1 MKKKKE
7 PKERKVGYG
16 QMLKVF
22 LRSVREYKKDSI
34 LAALFITFETVFEC
48 VIPFVMSM
56 LLTFM
61 EKSEGYILNQ
71 TMTEGEAMAT
81 VGYYSLGLIALAF
94 CSFGCGYTAAKV
106 SAKAAV
112 GFATNLRKDL
122 FSAVSRF
129 SFANIDKFSTSSLVT
144 RQTTDITYIQLSYM
158 LMIRIALRAPLM
170 FIFSLVMAIIQ
181 SPELAWVF
189 AITIPVLAVVLVLLI
204 GNVIPVFNK
213 VFKKLDRLN
222 ESVEENVRGIRVVK
236 TYVREDYEK
245 KKFSKASEDIRNG
258 LIVAERLIGMTNPS
272 MYCAMYI
279 SMSLVLFGGYTLL
292 VRESATT
299 AITIGQITSLIT
311 YGAMILSSLMM
322 LSSVFMMISM
332 STASM
337 RRVYEVLVEKPTISN
352 PTNPVMK
359 VEDGSIDFDNVS
371 FKYKPEA
378 EKYAL
383 KDIDLH
389 IKSGQTVGI
398 IGSTGSSKSTLVNLI
413 SRFYDVSQGDV
424 KVGGVDVRDYD
435 ITTLRNAVGMVLQKN
450 VLFSGTIKSNLLWG
464 NKDASDDE
472 IKKACDIAQASL
484 FVESFPDKYNS
495 EILQGGTNVSG
506 GQKQRLCLAR
516 AIIKKPKILILDDS
530 TSAVDTKTDA
540 LIRQGLKDTLTNT
553 TKIIIA
559 QRVSSV
565 KDADMILVMDDGKIV
580 DKGTHDYLVQNCS
593 IYKEINDIQNR
604 VGGAQNV

>member
-7 PKERKVGYG
+7 PKEKKVGYG

-34 LAALFITFETVFEC
+34 LAALFITFETIFEC

-122 FSAVSRF
+122 FSAVSKF

-181 SPELAWVF
+181 SPELAWIF
-189 AITIPVLAVVLVLLI
+189 AITIPVLAVVLMLLI

-258 LIVAERLIGMTNPS
+258 LIVAERLIGLTNPS

-359 VEDGSIDFDNVS
+359 VENGSIDFDNVS

-378 EKYAL
+378 DKFAL

-435 ITTLRNAVGMVLQKN
+435 ITTLRNAVGMVLQK
-450 VLFSGTIKSNLLWG
+450 K
-464 NKDASDDE
+464 
-472 IKKACDIAQASL
+472 
-484 FVESFPDKYNS
+484 
-495 EILQGGTNVSG
+495 
-506 GQKQRLCLAR
+506 
-516 AIIKKPKILILDDS
+516 
-530 TSAVDTKTDA
+530 
-540 LIRQGLKDTLTNT
+540 
-553 TKIIIA
+553 
-559 QRVSSV
+559 
-565 KDADMILVMDDGKIV
+565 
-580 DKGTHDYLVQNCS
+580 CS
-593 IYKEINDIQNR
+593 I
-604 VGGAQNV
+604 